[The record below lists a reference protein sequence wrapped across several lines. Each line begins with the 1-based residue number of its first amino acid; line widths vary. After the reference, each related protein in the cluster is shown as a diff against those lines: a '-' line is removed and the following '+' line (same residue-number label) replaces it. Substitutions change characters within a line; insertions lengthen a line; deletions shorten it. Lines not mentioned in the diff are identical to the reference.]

1 MSRILFLGT
10 PTAAVPTLQML
21 GSDVVLVVTR
31 PDRAIGRSRTPRPS
45 PVKTAALQMG
55 IAVSQPERSGDIAAV
70 IGLVKPDVAI
80 VVAFGMLLPPEALSV
95 LGMGFLN
102 VHFSLLPRWR
112 GAAPVERAILAGDA
126 ETGVTIMKLDEGLD
140 TGPLL
145 ASRKVA
151 IGEKIDAVDLTGKLS
166 VVGAEL
172 LAETLPSYLQGNL
185 QPQAQLEAGATYAKR
200 VEVSE
205 SKIEPSA
212 SAEMLNRVIRAF
224 TARGGAYGLHDGQRV
239 KVWNARPVSRSDL
252 EPGRLVVE
260 GGAVLLGT
268 GNGALQLLEVQPAGR
283 KRMEAAAWARGRRL
297 GTLT

>member
-1 MSRILFLGT
+1 VSRILFLGT